1 MSFKIG
7 KLNIGIIGHGF
18 IGQEVVKELI
28 LSKNFNIKILDRNR
42 NIYDNEV
49 NWHQSDFRERKAI
62 SAFIEDL
69 DILIHLASSTVPA
82 SGNISGEI
90 DIKENISAMVQILDL
105 TRKLNPK
112 LYIIFA
118 SSASVYGN
126 QVNFPI
132 NELNTPRPKSFYGL
146 QKLSI
151 EHFLR
156 IYYQKYKINY
166 VSCRISNPYGHG
178 QKSNTLQGIISII
191 KKSLEHENKISIYGA
206 KECSRDFIYINDL
219 AKAIISLCFVR
230 PINSEVNIS
239 TGIETNISDLIGKI
253 EKITS
258 RNILATFEGLRET
271 DIARSVLDN
280 KLLKSLT
287 KWEPKVNLD
296 QGIEE
301 FINKDLT

>member
-1 MSFKIG
+1 MD

-18 IGQEVVKELI
+18 IGKEVVKELI
-28 LSKNFNIKILDRNR
+28 LTKKFNINILDRNR

-49 NWHQSDFRERKAI
+49 NWYQSDFREGSSI
-62 SAFIEDL
+62 ENFIQDL

-82 SGNISGEI
+82 SANLSGEI

-105 TRKLNPK
+105 TRKLNPQ

-132 NELNTPRPKSFYGL
+132 KEFNTPSPKSFYGL

-166 VSCRISNPYGHG
+166 VSCRISNPYGPG
-178 QKSNTLQGIISII
+178 QKNNPLQGLLSII
-191 KKSLEHENKISIYGA
+191 KNSLKYKNKITIYGA
-206 KECSRDFIYINDL
+206 KECSRDFIHINDL
-219 AKAIISLCFVR
+219 AKAIISLCDVR

-239 TGIETNISDLIGKI
+239 TGMETKISDLIEKI

-258 RNILATFEGLRET
+258 RKVMARYEGSRET
-271 DIARSVLDN
+271 DITRSVLEN
-280 KLLKSLT
+280 NLIKSLT
-287 KWEPKVNLD
+287 KWEPKITLD

-301 FINKDLT
+301 FIKKDLNF